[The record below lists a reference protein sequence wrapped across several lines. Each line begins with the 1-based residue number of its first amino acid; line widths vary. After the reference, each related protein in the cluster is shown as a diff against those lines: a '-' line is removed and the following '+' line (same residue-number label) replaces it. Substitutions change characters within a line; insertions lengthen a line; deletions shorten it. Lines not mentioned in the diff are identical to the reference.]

1 VKALREVGPRRVLRF
16 LWTSLLLSILRRTW
30 LPPLRAAFLRAC
42 GATIGPNVVI
52 HRLSLVNVDRGG
64 FRALRVGANCFIG
77 DEVLIDL
84 AAPVTL
90 EDDVTVAARAVVL
103 THLNVGYRDHPLQ
116 ARFPAQSAGVTVRRG
131 SFVGACA
138 IVLAGTT
145 IGPEGFVAAGSLV
158 NRPVGSGEMVGGVPI
173 RTLDPQQT

>member
-1 VKALREVGPRRVLRF
+1 MKALREVGLRRVLWF

-30 LPPLRAAFLRAC
+30 LPPIRAAFLRAC

-90 EDDVTVAARAVVL
+90 EDDVTLAARAVVL
-103 THLNVGYRDHPLQ
+103 THVDAARAMADHP
-116 ARFPAQSAGVTVRRG
+116 FPGAGFPPRVR
-131 SFVGACA
+131 V
-138 IVLAGTT
+138 
-145 IGPEGFVAAGSLV
+145 
-158 NRPVGSGEMVGGVPI
+158 
-173 RTLDPQQT
+173 